1 MLLHC
6 KNIYKQPLP
15 FDALQLTR
23 NRTYFSEMTAFL
35 YSFVFWVSQN
45 TSYSQTEI
53 PELACSICCLCSLP
67 HSEIPSSM
75 LKMSVSN
82 LIFVIQDSSLKSKVC
97 IHMAASCREL
107 FIQCFIHY
115 VARSSHYRQL
125 SASATHTSAVCTIWV
140 TGSYN
145 SKQNFFILQ

>member
-1 MLLHC
+1 MLFHW

-15 FDALQLTR
+15 FNALQLAQ
-23 NRTYFSEMTAFL
+23 NWMYLSEMTAFL
-35 YSFVFWVSQN
+35 YSFVFWVSHN
-45 TSYSQTEI
+45 TAYSQTEI
-53 PELACSICCLCSLP
+53 PELTCNICCLFSLP

-75 LKMSVSN
+75 LKMSELN

-97 IHMAASCREL
+97 ILMAASCREL

-115 VARSSHYRQL
+115 VACSSHYRQL

-140 TGSYN
+140 TASYN
-145 SKQNFFILQ
+145 SK